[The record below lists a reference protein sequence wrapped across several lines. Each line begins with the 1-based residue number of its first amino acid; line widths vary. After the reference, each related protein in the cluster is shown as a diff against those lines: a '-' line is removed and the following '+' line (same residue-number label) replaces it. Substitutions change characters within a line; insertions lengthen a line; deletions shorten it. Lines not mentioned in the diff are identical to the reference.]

1 MKIKQILPVL
11 LFFASAMI
19 LTAEAYPPEGWTQ
32 DLLGA
37 LAESERT
44 GKNLLLNYT
53 GSDWCIWC
61 KKLRDEVFD
70 TREFKEYAREKLI
83 LVFLDFPNGISQS
96 PEIQK
101 QNQVMAALFGVQ
113 GFPTLMLLDSEL
125 VPLLQTG
132 YQEGGSEPFIRN
144 LENNRFELTGEQKSE
159 IQAQVKD
166 VIRNNIGSW

>member
-1 MKIKQILPVL
+1 MKIKQILPFL
-11 LFFASAMI
+11 LFLVSAMA
-19 LTAEAYPPEGWTQ
+19 LHGEAYPPEGWTQ

-37 LAESERT
+37 IAESEET

-61 KKLRDEVFD
+61 KKLRAEVFD
-70 TREFKEYAREKLI
+70 TQEFKDYARENLI
-83 LVFLDFPNGISQS
+83 LVFLDFPNGITQSQ
-96 PEIQK
+96 EIQK

-113 GFPTLMLLDSEL
+113 GFPTLLLLDSDL
-125 VPLLQTG
+125 VPLLQAG
-132 YQEGGSEPFIRN
+132 YQEGGSGPFIQN
-144 LENNRFELTGEQKSE
+144 LENNRFELTSQQKSE